1 MTESALLHF
10 SEHRLQE
17 VALVFMAIVY
27 ALRLRWMFSFK
38 FGKERQ
44 AFTGKGSEENRRKA
58 IAYSMFNAAMPWAM
72 ESTRR
77 NAFFWVQ
84 FVLFHIG
91 VTAAIT
97 LSFIIP
103 YAPGLL
109 TSTVVARGFQVF
121 IGAAFLV
128 GCLRILRRVTRPYI
142 RAISTPDDHF
152 SLLLLTTWFF
162 FGVLAAPNTPEAAE
176 WPLLVFFMLT
186 AFFLIYV
193 PFSKISHY
201 LYYPFGRFFLGKTMG
216 HRGVFPLERGPKSV
230 NPART

>member
-27 ALRLRWMFSFK
+27 ALRVRWMFSFK

-44 AFTGKGSEENRRKA
+44 AFTGKGSEDNRRKA

-84 FVLFHIG
+84 FVLFHMG
-91 VTAAIT
+91 VTAAIA

-109 TSTVVARGFQVF
+109 TSSAVARGFQIL
-121 IGAAFLV
+121 IGAAFFV
-128 GCLRILRRVTRPYI
+128 GLFRIVRRVTQPYI

-152 SLLLLTTWFF
+152 SLVLLTTWFL
-162 FGVLAAPNTPEAAE
+162 FGVLAAPNTPESAE
-176 WPLLVFFMLT
+176 WPLLTFFILT
-186 AFFLIYV
+186 AFFLMYV

-230 NPART
+230 SPAKI

>member
-44 AFTGKGSEENRRKA
+44 AFTGKGSEANRKTA

-72 ESTRR
+72 ESTRK
-77 NAFFWVQ
+77 NAFFWFQ

-91 VTAAIT
+91 VTAAIS
-97 LSFIIP
+97 LSFVIP
-103 YAPGLL
+103 YLPGLL
-109 TSTVVARGFQVF
+109 AFPVVVRGFQAC

-128 GCLRILRRVTRPYI
+128 GIFRIVRRVTRPHI

-162 FGVLAAPNTPEAAE
+162 FGVLAAPNTPETAE
-176 WPLLVFFMLT
+176 WPLLTFFILT
-186 AFFLIYV
+186 AFFLIFV

-201 LYYPFGRFFLGKTMG
+201 LYYPFGRFFLGRTMG
-216 HRGVFPLERGPKSV
+216 HRGVFPLERGPK
-230 NPART
+230 PAPTASK

>member
-58 IAYSMFNAAMPWAM
+58 IAYSMLNAAMPWAM

-84 FVLFHIG
+84 FVLFHMG
-91 VTAAIT
+91 VTAAIA
-97 LSFIIP
+97 LSFVIP

-109 TSTVVARGFQVF
+109 TSAVVARGFQVF

-128 GCLRILRRVTRPYI
+128 GCLRIVRRVTQPYI

-152 SLLLLTTWFF
+152 SLVLLTTWFL
-162 FGVLAAPNTPEAAE
+162 FGVLAAPNTSQTAE
-176 WPLLVFFMLT
+176 WPLLTFFILT
-186 AFFLIYV
+186 AFFLMYV

-216 HRGVFPLERGPKSV
+216 HRGVFPLERDPKSV
-230 NPART
+230 TPA

>member
-10 SEHRLQE
+10 SEHHLQE
-17 VALVFMAIVY
+17 VALVFMAVVY
-27 ALRLRWMFSFK
+27 ILRLRWMFSFK

-44 AFTGKGSEENRRKA
+44 AFTGKGSEDNRKRA
-58 IAYSMFNAAMPWAM
+58 ITYSMLNAAMPWAM
-72 ESTRR
+72 ESTRK
-77 NAFFWVQ
+77 NVLFWVQ
-84 FVLFHIG
+84 FVLFHLG

-109 TSTVVARGFQVF
+109 ASPVAVRGFQVF
-121 IGAAFLV
+121 IGAACLV
-128 GCLRILRRVTRPYI
+128 GCLRIIRRVTRPYI

-176 WPLLVFFMLT
+176 WPLLVFFILT

-201 LYYPFGRFFLGKTMG
+201 LYYPFGRYFLGRTMG
-216 HRGVFPLERGPKSV
+216 HRGVFPLERGA
-230 NPART
+230 NPAPAVNR

>member
-17 VALVFMAIVY
+17 VALVIMAIVY
-27 ALRLRWMFSFK
+27 AFRVRWMFSFK

-58 IAYSMFNAAMPWAM
+58 IVYSMFNAAMPWAM
-72 ESTRR
+72 ESTRK

-128 GCLRILRRVTRPYI
+128 GCLRIVRRVTRPYI

-162 FGVLAAPNTPEAAE
+162 FGVLAAPNTPEVAE
-176 WPLLVFFMLT
+176 WPLLAFFMLT

>member
-44 AFTGKGSEENRRKA
+44 AFTGKGSEDNRRKA

-72 ESTRR
+72 ESTRK

-103 YAPGLL
+103 YVPGLL
-109 TSTVVARGFQVF
+109 TSSVVVRGFQVF

-128 GCLRILRRVTRPYI
+128 GLFRIIRRLTRPYI

-162 FGVLAAPNTPEAAE
+162 FAVLAAPNAPEAAE
-176 WPLLVFFMLT
+176 WPLLAFFFLT
-186 AFFLIYV
+186 AFFLMYV

-230 NPART
+230 TPAKI